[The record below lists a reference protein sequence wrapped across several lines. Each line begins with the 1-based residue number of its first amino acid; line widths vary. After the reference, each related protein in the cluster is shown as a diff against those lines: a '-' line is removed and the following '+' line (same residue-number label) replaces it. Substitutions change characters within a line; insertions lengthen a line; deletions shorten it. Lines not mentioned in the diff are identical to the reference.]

1 MKKLLALSGLALA
14 STTAMAVE
22 QPYLGVGYVQS
33 TYENEKGGDADPGMG
48 QIRFGTELSKH
59 FGMRATV
66 SLGAGDSTFKKAGIS
81 YDMAVDSMYTV
92 SAVARMPFGEHASI
106 YGHLGYSY
114 AQISFG
120 NPTPATPGITSAE
133 DNLDGLAFGAGIVL
147 PAIKGFYLEVD
158 YTSYLSAGDTLGG
171 VGVGVRRY
179 L

>member
-14 STTAMAVE
+14 STTVLAVE
-22 QPYLGVGYVQS
+22 QPYLGVGYVQT
-33 TYENEKGGDADPGMG
+33 TYENEKGGDADPGVA

-59 FGMRATV
+59 FGMRA
-66 SLGAGDSTFKKAGIS
+66 SLSVDAGSSTFKKSGVS
-81 YDMAVDSMYTV
+81 YDMSVDSMYSL

-106 YGHLGYSY
+106 YGHVGYSY

-120 NPTPATPGITSAE
+120 DPTPATAGITAAE

-147 PAIKGFYLEVD
+147 PAIRGFHVEVD
-158 YTSYLSAGDTLGG
+158 YTSYLSGGDTLGG